1 MGALR
6 KAGSWL
12 GIGSGDVD
20 DDLYRTGAGA
30 YETGTY
36 DAEDDDTGSRWV
48 YDDEPEESRSR
59 ALEGSVVPASE
70 VFAAR
75 AAATETPA
83 RPSTRIAVV
92 HPKSYH
98 EARAIGEYFRQD
110 IPVVIDL
117 TAMDESDAKR
127 VVDFAS
133 GLTFGRRGAIER
145 LAKRVFLLMPADAR
159 LLTGDPSQQ
168 NHDGFFNQA

>member
-12 GIGSGDVD
+12 GLGSGDED
-20 DDLYRTGAGA
+20 DDMYRTGRGA
-30 YETGTY
+30 Y
-36 DAEDDDTGSRWV
+36 DTGSYDEEDDVDPGWV

-59 ALEGSVVPASE
+59 PLEGSVVPASE
-70 VFAAR
+70 IFAAR
-75 AAATETPA
+75 AAAAAATKPT
-83 RPSTRIAVV
+83 SRIAVV

-98 EARAIGEYFRQD
+98 EARAIGEYFRKD

-117 TAMDESDAKR
+117 TAMDEADAKR

-133 GLTFGRRGAIER
+133 GLTFGRRGTMER
-145 LAKRVFLLMPADAR
+145 LAKRVFLLLPGDVA
-159 LLTGDPSQQ
+159 LLTGDPGNN

>member
-6 KAGSWL
+6 RAGSWL
-12 GIGSGDVD
+12 GFGPGDED
-20 DDLYRTGAGA
+20 DDLYRTGS
-30 YETGTY
+30 GTY
-36 DAEDDDTGSRWV
+36 GTGSYDSDDTGSGWV

-59 ALEGSVVPASE
+59 PLEGSVVAASE

-75 AAATETPA
+75 AAKVEQAKVA
-83 RPSTRIAVV
+83 SRIAVV

-98 EARAIGEYFRQD
+98 EARAIGEYFRSD

-117 TAMDESDAKR
+117 TSMDDNDAKR

-133 GLTFGRRGAIER
+133 GLTFGRRGTIER
-145 LAKRVFLLMPADAR
+145 LAKRVFLLLPADVA
-159 LLTGDPSQQ
+159 LLTGDPHSN

>member
-36 DAEDDDTGSRWV
+36 DVEDDTGSRWV

-75 AAATETPA
+75 AAASDAPA
-83 RPSTRIAVV
+83 RASTRIAVV

-145 LAKRVFLLMPADAR
+145 LAKRVFLLMPSDAR
-159 LLTGDPSQQ
+159 VLKGDPTQQ
-168 NHDGFFNQA
+168 NQDGFFNQA

>member
-12 GIGSGDVD
+12 GLGSGDED
-20 DDLYRTGAGA
+20 DDMYRTGRSA
-30 YETGTY
+30 Y
-36 DAEDDDTGSRWV
+36 DTGSYDEGDDVDAGWV

-59 ALEGSVVPASE
+59 PLEGSVVAASE
-70 VFAAR
+70 IFAAR
-75 AAATETPA
+75 AAAVAE
-83 RPSTRIAVV
+83 STKPTSRISVV

-98 EARAIGEYFRQD
+98 EARAIGEYFRKD
-110 IPVVIDL
+110 IPVIIDL

-133 GLTFGRRGAIER
+133 GLTFGRRGTMER
-145 LAKRVFLLMPADAR
+145 LAKRVFLLLPGDVA
-159 LLTGDPSQQ
+159 LLTGDPGSN

>member
-12 GIGSGDVD
+12 GLGSGDED
-20 DDLYRTGAGA
+20 DMYRTGRGA
-30 YETGTY
+30 YDTGSY
-36 DAEDDDTGSRWV
+36 DEDDDVDAGWV
-48 YDDEPEESRSR
+48 YDDDPEDRSR
-59 ALEGSVVPASE
+59 PLEGSVVPASE
-70 VFAAR
+70 IFAAR
-75 AAATETPA
+75 AAAAAEMVKPT
-83 RPSTRIAVV
+83 SRISVV

-110 IPVVIDL
+110 IPVIIDL

-133 GLTFGRRGAIER
+133 GLTFGRRGTIER
-145 LAKRVFLLMPADAR
+145 LAKRVFLLLPGDVA
-159 LLTGDPSQQ
+159 LLTGDPGNNNQ
-168 NHDGFFNQA
+168 DGFFNQA